1 MRKVQSQLLV
11 SLTTRQRADA
21 LALVTLETRAEIY
34 RKALEGGGLAGLEA
48 THAADLLRLEVIA
61 ERFGMTRLELAGR
74 LADDGLT
81 LEAVQDR
88 KRYPRPVA
96 AKA

>member
-11 SLTTRQRADA
+11 SMTTRQRADA
-21 LALVTLETRAEIY
+21 LALVTQETRAEVY
-34 RKALEGGGLAGLEA
+34 RKALEGAGLKGLEE
-48 THAADLLRLEVIA
+48 THAADLLRLDTIA

-81 LEAVQDR
+81 IADVESR

-96 AKA
+96 AAK